1 MYLRGLSGGSYS
13 DRYYICDDCCAGQS
27 SISKQ
32 AQLFNAIKQ
41 LDPYHIVVGALQCW
55 SGFWQFSDVLSAT
68 GCPGPDSPCHPQSWD
83 SYQPTEG
90 AVIPLGESPR
100 LQLSLDV
107 IMWEDYHQ
115 FDYPPLSDAPI
126 GKEVRRGIYFQ
137 PLVNCYGLYLRPYPG
152 ETEHETIHPNSPT
165 ATRTSLWLSVL
176 QYDAVQQLTFVLDG
190 NAWAPPEWSS
200 DNGWL
205 QTVAVQ
211 GWAAE
216 AKMLTPS
223 LFPAFGS
230 RAFNGTDRPMYFDP
244 PVADVSGSLFAAMAI
259 LGALNGR
266 HQSGRGCVIDLALP
280 DVIMPMQLLQVADY
294 GANATVPE
302 RRGTY
307 LNGGAA
313 YYNIYETKD
322 HRFVVVG
329 AVAPKFS
336 DCQQE

>member
-1 MYLRGLSGGSYS
+1 M
-13 DRYYICDDCCAGQS
+13 
-27 SISKQ
+27 
-32 AQLFNAIKQ
+32 
-41 LDPYHIVVGALQCW
+41 VGALQCW

-68 GCPGPDSPCHPQSWD
+68 GCPGPDSPCHHQSWD

-230 RAFNGTDRPMYFDP
+230 RAFNGTDRPIVSVQSVELLGARKGDCDP
-244 PVADVSGSLFAAMAI
+244 NEQDCGPSGYASPLVARGFSEDCGPETNSSEICVHVVVANTDKIRPAKFTLVVQLQGAYEASNVTQAATPFASSLFA
-259 LGALNGR
+259 
-266 HQSGRGCVIDLALP
+266 
-280 DVIMPMQLLQVADY
+280 
-294 GANATVPE
+294 
-302 RRGTY
+302 
-307 LNGGAA
+307 NGGYDVELKRILAA
-313 YYNIYETKD
+313 
-322 HRFVVVG
+322 RMLAG
-329 AVAPKFS
+329 FS
-336 DCQQE
+336 K